1 MMLKNKSMSMI
12 LVLMLMLQ
20 SCTVYQKTAVTLDE
34 ASASSRTTLIT
45 KTDGAKLKVKR
56 VEKIDGTF
64 YGIAKVEGKTEKIT
78 LEENEI
84 KTVRLLNKTATT
96 FGNIAIVAG
105 SAIVIFTIV
114 AVAAVSAA
122 FGG

>member
-1 MMLKNKSMSMI
+1 MI

-34 ASASSRTTLIT
+34 AAASSRKTLIT

-56 VEKIDGTF
+56 VEKRDGTF

-78 LEENEI
+78 LVENEI
-84 KTVRLLNKTATT
+84 KTVRVLNKTATT
-96 FGNIAIVAG
+96 FGNIGIVTG
-105 SAIVIFTIV
+105 SAIVIFTTV
-114 AVAAVSAA
+114 AILAIGAA

>member
-1 MMLKNKSMSMI
+1 MLKNKFISMI

-34 ASASSRTTLIT
+34 AAASSRKTLIT

-56 VEKIDGTF
+56 VEKRDGTF

-78 LEENEI
+78 LVENEI
-84 KTVRLLNKTATT
+84 KTVRVLNKTATT
-96 FGNIAIVAG
+96 FGNIGIVTG
-105 SAIVIFTIV
+105 SAIVIFTTV
-114 AVAAVSAA
+114 AILAIGAA

>member
-1 MMLKNKSMSMI
+1 MMLKNKFISMI

-34 ASASSRTTLIT
+34 AAASSRKTLIT

-64 YGIAKVEGKTEKIT
+64 YGIAKVEGKTEKII
-78 LEENEI
+78 LVENDI
-84 KTVRLLNKTATT
+84 KTVRILNRTATT
-96 FGNIAIVAG
+96 FGNIGIVAG
-105 SAIVIFTIV
+105 SAIVIFTTV
-114 AVAAVSAA
+114 AILAIGAA

>member
-1 MMLKNKSMSMI
+1 MLKNKFISMV
-12 LVLMLMLQ
+12 LVLMLILQ

-34 ASASSRTTLIT
+34 AAASSRKTLIT

-78 LEENEI
+78 LVENEI
-84 KTVRLLNKTATT
+84 KTVRVLNKTATT
-96 FGNIAIVAG
+96 FGNIGIVAG
-105 SAIVIFTIV
+105 STIVIFTIV
-114 AVAAVSAA
+114 AIVAIGAA